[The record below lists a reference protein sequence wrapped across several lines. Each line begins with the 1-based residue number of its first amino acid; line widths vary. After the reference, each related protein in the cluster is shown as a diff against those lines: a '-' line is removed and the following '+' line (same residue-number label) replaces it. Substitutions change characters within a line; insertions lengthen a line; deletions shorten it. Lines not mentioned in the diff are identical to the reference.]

1 MYDEHNMYHWL
12 QLNELNILRYS
23 VVLELFFGVT
33 GILVAFY
40 SRSNAVLLDGCY
52 SLLCTLTMM
61 ANVRISQIV
70 KLPPSP
76 ESPYGYPTLEPLM
89 LFFEGIILLGLCLA
103 LLSFSICKLI
113 TGGYIPEFDLA
124 LAYEIF
130 STIIG
135 GATATLFFLLHRSK
149 PSPLIYFECQ
159 EWLVDSAVSAAATAA
174 FAIAYR
180 LGNSHPI
187 TPFIDSIL
195 TIGLLLFL
203 VGLPLKTLHK
213 NFKQLLLKDVVTPEL
228 LESTKKVIAEQWDA
242 QQINICMIWLGRW
255 LWVNVEIT
263 IHNDT
268 LPTKEE
274 FESIRAK
281 AEHAIS
287 SICQYYR
294 LQFSF
299 SFQNST

>member
-1 MYDEHNMYHWL
+1 MYQWL

-113 TGGYIPEFDLA
+113 MGGYIPEFDLA

-174 FAIAYR
+174 FAIAYQ
-180 LGNSHPI
+180 LGNSHPV

-195 TIGLLLFL
+195 TISLLLFL
-203 VGLPLKTLHK
+203 VGLPFKTLHK
-213 NFKQLLLKDVVTPEL
+213 NFKQLLLKDVATPEL
-228 LESTKKVIAEQWDA
+228 LESTKNVIAEQWDA
-242 QQINICMIWLGRW
+242 QQISISMIWLGRW
-255 LWVNVEIT
+255 LWVNIEIT

-268 LPTKEE
+268 LLTKDEL
-274 FESIRAK
+274 ESNRAK

-287 SICQYYR
+287 SICKYYR
-294 LQFSF
+294 LQLSFRFQQNKFS
-299 SFQNST
+299 Q

>member
-1 MYDEHNMYHWL
+1 MYQWL
-12 QLNELNILRYS
+12 QLNELNILRCS

-70 KLPPSP
+70 KLPPTP

-103 LLSFSICKLI
+103 LLSFSVCKLI

-135 GATATLFFLLHRSK
+135 GATATLFFLLNRSK
-149 PSPLIYFECQ
+149 PSPLIYFEYQ
-159 EWLVDSAVSAAATAA
+159 EWLVDSAVSAGATVA
-174 FAIAYR
+174 FAIAYQ
-180 LGNSHPI
+180 LGNSHPV

-195 TIGLLLFL
+195 TISLLLFL
-203 VGLPLKTLHK
+203 VGLPLRTVHR
-213 NFKQLLLKDVVTPEL
+213 NFRQLLLKDVATPEL
-228 LESTKKVIAEQWDA
+228 LESTRNVITEQWNA
-242 QQINICMIWLGRW
+242 QKISISMIWLGRW
-255 LWVNVEIT
+255 LWVNIEIT

-268 LPTKEE
+268 LPTKNEL
-274 FESIRAK
+274 ESIRAK
-281 AEHAIS
+281 AEQAIS
-287 SICQYYR
+287 SICKYYR
-294 LQFSF
+294 LQLSF
-299 SFQNST
+299 SFQDNECSQ